1 MTTTPA
7 TAPGLPTTDPGGGL
21 NPATRTLLALG
32 AAVLVLLGVH
42 WAADVLAPLFLAAVI
57 VIICHPV
64 RTPLERHGWPRW
76 AATTAVIAVAYLI
89 LAALLAM
96 LVFAGFQFADLVTEY
111 FRDLEQSLTEVADQL
126 AALGLDTQV
135 ADAATS
141 FLEPSRLLSL
151 AGSVSGVVLSFATAF
166 FFVLAYAIF
175 MAADAARYS
184 TASRVFG
191 ATHGE
196 QIGRATRFSSGV
208 RRYFVVNASF
218 GAVVAIVDGFAL
230 ALLGVPAPVVWAI
243 LAFVTNFIPNIGF
256 VLGLIPPVIMAFVV
270 GGWPLA
276 LGVVALYCVVNVV
289 LQVLVQPKFVS
300 DAVSLSLTLS
310 FVSVVFWTFVI
321 GPLGAI
327 LAIPLTLLVRALVLE
342 GDPRTVW
349 LRWLSGDT
357 VTPDDELPRATGA
370 PTPTTPPASPTP
382 PTPTAAGAE
391 PAARAAGADGVRVAT
406 AAPDPAPSHPA
417 VERVRAALDTAGADG
432 EIRWLD
438 DHATTAARAAE
449 ALGVPVA
456 AIANSLVFTLDDET
470 VLVMTSGGHRVD
482 TDFLGARLGGR
493 LSRAS
498 KETVRDATGQ
508 VIGGVAPVGHPA
520 PVRTLV
526 DVDLR
531 DHDVV
536 WAAAGHAKT
545 VFPTS
550 FDELVRITGGTPTPV
565 VPPAE

>member
-1 MTTTPA
+1 MTSTA
-7 TAPGLPTTDPGGGL
+7 TAPGSPTTDPGGL

-32 AAVLVLLGVH
+32 AAVVVLAGVH
-42 WAADVLAPLFLAAVI
+42 LASDVLAPVFLAAVI

-64 RTPLERHGWPRW
+64 RRPLEARGWPRW
-76 AATTAVIAVAYLI
+76 AATTAVIVVAYLI

-96 LVFAGFQFADLVTEY
+96 LVFAGFQFADLVREY
-111 FRDLEQSLTEVADQL
+111 LRDLEQAVTQVAAQL
-126 AALGLDTQV
+126 SDLGLDTQV

-151 AGSVSGVVLSFATAF
+151 AGSVSGMVLSIATAL

-175 MAADAARYS
+175 MAADAARYA

-191 ATHGE
+191 ATHAE
-196 QIGRATRFSSGV
+196 QIGRATRFSTGV

-256 VLGLIPPVIMAFVV
+256 VLGLIPPLIMAFVV

-276 LGVVALYCVVNVV
+276 LAVAAVYCVVNVV

-310 FVSVVFWTFVI
+310 FMSVVFWTFVI

-342 GDPRTVW
+342 GDRRTVW
-349 LRWLSGDT
+349 LRWLSGDD
-357 VTPDDELPRATGA
+357 VTPDDERPAAAGSA
-370 PTPTTPPASPTP
+370 VPPTTT
-382 PTPTAAGAE
+382 TAAAGPGAT
-391 PAARAAGADGVRVAT
+391 PA
-406 AAPDPAPSHPA
+406 HPA
-417 VERVRAALDTAGADG
+417 VDRVRAALDAAGADG

-449 ALGVPVA
+449 ALGVPVG
-456 AIANSLVFTLDDET
+456 AIANSLVFTLDDEP
-470 VLVMTSGGHRVD
+470 VLVLTSGAHRVD
-482 TDFLGARLGGR
+482 TEFLGSRLGGR
-493 LSRAS
+493 LARAS
-498 KETVRDATGQ
+498 KELVRDATGQ

-531 DHDVV
+531 GHDVV

-550 FDELVRITGGTPTPV
+550 YDELVRITGGTPSPV